1 MAPKHTGQVAA
12 EATANKKK
20 ATPAPHG
27 TRAPAAANMPTPMP
41 HVGMPGCSGKEAAHA
56 TRLSKWL

>member
-1 MAPKHTGQVAA
+1 MAPKHTGQVAT

-27 TRAPAAANMPTPMP
+27 TRAPAATNLPMPMP
-41 HVGMPGCSGKEAAHA
+41 HVGMPGCSGK
-56 TRLSKWL
+56 